1 MQHKL
6 LLEILEFHAREPAA
20 GSPRMVANTRD
31 DAAINAGVS
40 IARGHPLLRD

>member
-31 DAAINAGVS
+31 DARVNARIAIG
-40 IARGHPLLRD
+40 